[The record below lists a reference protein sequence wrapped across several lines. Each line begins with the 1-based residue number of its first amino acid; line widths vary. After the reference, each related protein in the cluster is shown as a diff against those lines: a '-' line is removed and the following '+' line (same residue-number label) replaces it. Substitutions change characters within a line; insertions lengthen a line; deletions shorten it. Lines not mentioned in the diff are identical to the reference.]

1 MEVAMNT
8 LYDRIVSACAER
20 KVTPGYM
27 CDTLGIR
34 RGTMTDL
41 KKGDYKYISCGK
53 IALIAGFLNV
63 SCDYLL
69 TGKEFNG
76 ITAEERDLLHAY
88 RTAPASDQE
97 TVRFMLRNY
106 MPIDLDSEEV
116 RLA

>member
-1 MEVAMNT
+1 MNT

-20 KVTPGYM
+20 KVTPGFM
-27 CDTLGIR
+27 CDQLGFR
-34 RGTMTDL
+34 RGTITDL
-41 KKGDYKYISCGK
+41 KKGDYKYVSCGK
-53 IALIAGFLNV
+53 IAAMAGFLDV

-69 TGKEFNG
+69 TGKEHDG

-88 RTAPASDQE
+88 RAAPAPDQE